1 MDRGKRRM
9 LKLSEGAM
17 GWLSLSLYILNTIFW
32 SVPIYT
38 VAILKFLIRNEA
50 WRKQC
55 TKLLTRMSLG
65 WIAVNNF
72 NAELKRNIHWDVKGM
87 EWLNPNDWY
96 LVLSN
101 HQTWVD
107 ILVLQKVF
115 NRKIPFLKFF
125 LKKELI
131 WVPIIGLAW
140 WALDFPFM
148 KRYSEAFLK
157 KHPHLKGKD
166 METTRKA
173 CEKFKTLPISI
184 MNFVEGTRFTKE
196 KHDHQHS
203 PFTNLL
209 KPKAGGT
216 AFVLS
221 AMGSY
226 FNAILN
232 VTIAYPQE
240 NKSFWD
246 FMCGRLTEIIV
257 RVEVLPLKE
266 ELLGDYT
273 EDAEF
278 REGFQNWIN
287 TLWADKDRLLTELK
301 TKASHRTGTRRSS

>member
-1 MDRGKRRM
+1 MSKM
-9 LKLSEGAM
+9 SERAT

-32 SVPIYT
+32 SVPVYT

-55 TKLLTRMSLG
+55 TTLLTRMSLG
-65 WIAVNNF
+65 WIGVNNL
-72 NAELKRNIHWDVKGM
+72 NAGLKRNIHWDIKGV
-87 EWLNPNDWY
+87 EGLNPNDWY

-131 WVPIIGLAW
+131 WVPILGLAW

-166 METTRKA
+166 LETTRKA
-173 CEKFKTLPISI
+173 CEKFKTLPISF
-184 MNFVEGTRFTKE
+184 MNFVEGTRFTQK

-240 NKSFWD
+240 NKSFWA
-246 FMCGRLTEIIV
+246 FMCGRLTEIIM
-257 RVEVLPLKE
+257 RVEVLPLEE
-266 ELLGDYT
+266 ELLGNYS

-278 REGFQNWIN
+278 RERFQDWIN
-287 TLWADKDRLLTELK
+287 KLWTDKDRLLTELK
-301 TKASHRTGTRRSS
+301 SKTSQIK

>member
-1 MDRGKRRM
+1 MS
-9 LKLSEGAM
+9 KLRESAM
-17 GWLSLSLYILNTIFW
+17 GLLSLSLYFLNTIFW
-32 SVPIYT
+32 AVPIYT
-38 VAILKFLIRNEA
+38 VAILKFLIKNES
-50 WRKQC
+50 WRRQC
-55 TKLLTRMSLG
+55 TTLLTRMSLG
-65 WIAVNNF
+65 WIGVNNF
-72 NAELKRNIHWDVKGM
+72 NAGLKRNIHWDVKGV
-87 EWLNPNDWY
+87 EGLNPNDWY

-115 NRKIPFLKFF
+115 NRRIPFLRFF

-131 WVPIIGLAW
+131 WVPILGLAW

-166 METTRKA
+166 LETTRKA

-184 MNFVEGTRFTKE
+184 MNFVEGTRFTQK
-196 KHDHQHS
+196 KHDQQHS

-209 KPKAGGT
+209 KPKAGGM

-240 NKSFWD
+240 NKSFWA
-246 FMCGRLTEIIV
+246 FICGRLTEIIV
-257 RVEVLPLKE
+257 CVEVLPLE
-266 ELLGDYT
+266 EKLLGNYS

-278 REGFQNWIN
+278 RERFQNWIN
-287 TLWADKDRLLTELK
+287 KLWTDKDRLLTELK
-301 TKASHRTGTRRSS
+301 VQTTHSKKVSEGLIE